1 MGYILREE
9 IPGIWFIDLGV
20 DDEKEYT
27 GSYIISSGNEI
38 ALIDVGPAST
48 FHKVLSALDEIG
60 LPYDNV
66 KYIFATHVHL
76 DHAGAVGNLI
86 KSFPNAHVIAHSRAL
101 NHLIDPEDALWRASK
116 QVLGFVADVFGKPEA
131 VAKER
136 ILGFDR
142 KEIFTV
148 GKDSFE
154 MIPTPGHASHHVC
167 IFREQRR
174 VVFSGDAAGIYIPSL
189 DVQLPISTPPFKL
202 NLALE
207 SIETMISLKPN
218 KIAFTHFG
226 VASNGVLRLKR
237 YYNQL
242 IEWYESINEIMHK
255 KMKDQEEMLEFISKR
270 DKDLLTFLQKSKG
283 HKGLTRGLKSNLEGF
298 IQLIADENENVQIL
312 DKYQN

>member
-1 MGYILREE
+1 MTQILNYRSFVALRYILKEE
-9 IPGIWFIDLGV
+9 IPGIWFLDLRV
-20 DDEKEYT
+20 DHEKEYT
-27 GSYIISSGNEI
+27 GSYIVVSHNEA
-38 ALIDVGPAST
+38 ALIDAGPACT
-48 FHKVLSALDEIG
+48 FDIVLSALDDVGILYE
-60 LPYDNV
+60 NV
-66 KYIFATHVHL
+66 KYLFATHVHL

-86 KSFPNAHVIAHSRAL
+86 KSFPNAHVITHSRGL

-116 QVLGFVADVFGKPEA
+116 KVLGFVADVFGKPEA
-131 VAKER
+131 VPKER

-142 KEIFTV
+142 NEIFTV

-174 VVFSGDAAGIYIPSL
+174 IVFSGDAAGIYIPSL

-202 NLALE
+202 NLALK

-226 VASNGVLRLKR
+226 VASNGVL
-237 YYNQL
+237 
-242 IEWYESINEIMHK
+242 MHK

-298 IQLIADENENVQIL
+298 IQLITEENGKAKFL
-312 DKYQN
+312 DKNQY